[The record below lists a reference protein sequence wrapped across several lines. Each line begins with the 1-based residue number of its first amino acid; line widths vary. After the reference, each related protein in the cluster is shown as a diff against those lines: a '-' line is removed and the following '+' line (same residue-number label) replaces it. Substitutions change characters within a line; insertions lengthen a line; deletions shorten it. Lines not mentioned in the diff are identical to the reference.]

1 MRYFK
6 QLHGTAV
13 GTKFAPPYSIL
24 FMGYLEDRT
33 LNSLAEKPVVWW
45 RYIDIFMIWQHEGEK
60 VVEFVKILNSCHPT
74 IKFTTEES
82 LDEVIITLYHFRLKL
97 IKLIFVTCGW
107 GLFCTNIILFIYLLV
122 YCL

>member
-33 LNSLAEKPVVWW
+33 LNSLAEKPVVLW

-74 IKFTTEES
+74 IKFTTE
-82 LDEVIITLYHFRLKL
+82 
-97 IKLIFVTCGW
+97 
-107 GLFCTNIILFIYLLV
+107 
-122 YCL
+122 